1 MMFAVAF
8 PLFPSQSRARPVH
21 KNMSA
26 WHVSLRQWLE
36 WCRSWRL
43 GVTRASVGPPCP
55 ALLTC
60 VCLGSVLLE
69 RFLDQWAICHLCAAG
84 TEECS
89 KIRHKRNTF
98 HSSILVWSRTGIA
111 WLVGVWGI
119 SFQDKRWQTMN
130 SWAIPVMI
138 QVAFFWQWRL
148 ARFGW
153 SKFSSSLPWIVF
165 LSLAKHLW
173 EKLWDRDQNMSKQ
186 PGINGYTATMTI
198 TPAT

>member
-153 SKFSSSLPWIVF
+153 SKFKPPMNRFFKFGQAFVR
-165 LSLAKHLW
+165 KVVGQRPEHV
-173 EKLWDRDQNMSKQ
+173 
-186 PGINGYTATMTI
+186 YTATMTI